1 MKQHTILCLMLPL
14 WLCFG
19 RAGTALG
26 QTVYVEDDADKGLP
40 CVTEEHY
47 RTYVQ
52 PKLERNIRLLDS
64 LKRSQGIDP
73 AAKMGGG
80 TVYLNWPLRMDEN
93 YSNINGVY
101 SYFYISNFA
110 DLDPVEDL
118 DEDEAERLDWMCF
131 EGPNAKN
138 YDQHNG
144 ADIVPYPFPWQMQ
157 DDESVD
163 VIAAADGE
171 VIYMED
177 GYFDRNC
184 EKPHILGDGGDFN
197 GGYYGNFVALR
208 HDDLSVTIYAH
219 IKQGTVAALEIGD
232 YITQG
237 TYLGKVGSSGNSS
250 GPHLHFE
257 YRITEASGYEEPW
270 YDPEGC
276 NFYPGESMWVSQ
288 LPYEN
293 PQLIRVTTHDS
304 SPLYKSC
311 SDYEAG
317 ENEDVYIANHFSSG
331 QLMIINVALRDY
343 FSGDEIALNIYNS
356 SEVLQQSFT
365 HVNGTDY
372 ERANI
377 VFSTVLLGYS
387 TGTYKIR
394 VEHNGK
400 YYYHYFTVGCPTA
413 ATYSGAQSGQKGYL
427 NGDNITS
434 TATISGVSTNNILYE
449 AENYIRLNPGF
460 KATQNCNFRGKID
473 ACTLGGSR
481 SADPIAD
488 AEEPLIFPNPN
499 MGYCTVLIPQWADER
514 SMLEVFDHTGKAIQA
529 HRIIAGQAS
538 IALDLADVAKG
549 MYYVRLSNG
558 TMGVT
563 EKVIVQ

>member
-1 MKQHTILCLMLPL
+1 MKVINILFLTLPL
-14 WLCFG
+14 WLILSRPG
-19 RAGTALG
+19 E
-26 QTVYVEDDADKGLP
+26 VYSQAIILEDNAEKRVS

-47 RTYVQ
+47 RTYVL
-52 PKLERNIRLLDS
+52 PKLEKNIRMLDS
-64 LKRSQGIDP
+64 LKLSRGINP
-73 AAKMGGG
+73 AAKMGG

-110 DLDPVEDL
+110 DLDHIEDT
-118 DEDEAERLDWMCF
+118 DDDEAERLDWMCF
-131 EGPNAKN
+131 EGPEAKN

-144 ADIVPYPFPWQMQ
+144 ADIVPYPFTWQMQ

-171 VIYMED
+171 VIYMAD

-219 IKQGTVAALEIGD
+219 LKQGTVASFDIGD
-232 YITQG
+232 YIYQG

-250 GPHLHFE
+250 APHLHFE

-276 NFYPGESMWVSQ
+276 NFFPGESMWISQ

-293 PQLIRVTTHDS
+293 PQLLRVSTHDT
-304 SPLYKSC
+304 PPVYKDC

-317 ENEDVYIANHFSSG
+317 ENEDVYVANHFSTG
-331 QLMIINVALRDY
+331 QLLYINVALRDY
-343 FSGDEIALNIYNS
+343 FVGDDLTVNIYNS
-356 SEVLQQSFT
+356 AEVLQHTFT
-365 HVNGTDY
+365 HESTSNYDRVT
-372 ERANI
+372 I
-377 VFSTVLLGYS
+377 SFSTILLGYAS
-387 TGTYKIR
+387 GTYKIR
-394 VEHNGK
+394 VTHNSK

-413 ATYSGAQSGQKGYL
+413 ATYSGTHSGTKGFL

-434 TATISGVSTNNILYE
+434 TATISGLSSNNILYE

-460 KATQNCNFRGKID
+460 KATQVCNFRGKID
-473 ACTLGGSR
+473 PCTLGASKT
-481 SADPIAD
+481 
-488 AEEPLIFPNPN
+488 AETPDMQQEPLIYPNPN
-499 MGYCTVLIPQWADER
+499 MGYCTVLIPDWAVAQCV
-514 SMLEVFDHTGKAIQA
+514 LEVYDHTGKVMLNKSLEQNQI
-529 HRIIAGQAS
+529 S
-538 IALDLADVAKG
+538 YTLDLSTVAKG
-549 MYYVRLSNG
+549 MYYVRLSLGDNS
-558 TMGVT
+558 VT